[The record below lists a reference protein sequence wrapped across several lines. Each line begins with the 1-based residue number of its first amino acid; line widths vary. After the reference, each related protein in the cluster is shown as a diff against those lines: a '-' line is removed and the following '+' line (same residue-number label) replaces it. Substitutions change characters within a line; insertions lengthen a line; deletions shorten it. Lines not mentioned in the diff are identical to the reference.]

1 MRRRIDELHLL
12 LPLYRADTRLPPRG
26 DTSAHCTSLLPGI
39 HFLRLELVALR
50 AFRRAL
56 LPHRGR
62 MRYLRGRSDHLHV
75 NISNRTSLLCH
86 VSAGHGVF
94 LRLPTHS
101 AMGLSNSRTAKGEES
116 GHTCTGNC
124 CVECDKHRYRL
135 PVPCMERTVSATSHA
150 M

>member
-12 LPLYRADTRLPPRG
+12 LPLYRADTRLAPRG
-26 DTSAHCTSLLPGI
+26 DTSAHCTSLLPCI
-39 HFLRLELVALR
+39 HFLRPELVALR

-62 MRYLRGRSDHLHV
+62 MRYLRGRSDHLYV
-75 NISNRTSLLCH
+75 NVSNRASLLCH
-86 VSAGHGVF
+86 VSASHGIF
-94 LRLPTHS
+94 LCLSTHS
-101 AMGLSNSRTAKGEES
+101 AMGLGNSRTAEGEES

-135 PVPCMERTVSATSHA
+135 PVPCMERTVGIIAHA

>member
-12 LPLYRADTRLPPRG
+12 LPLYRADSRLPPRG
-26 DTSAHCTSLLPGI
+26 DTSAHCTSLLPCI
-39 HFLRLELVALR
+39 HFLRPELVALR
-50 AFRRAL
+50 AFRGAL

-62 MRYLRGRSDHLHV
+62 MRYIRGWSDHLHV
-75 NISNRTSLLCH
+75 NISDRASLLCH
-86 VSAGHGVF
+86 VSAGYGVF
-94 LRLPTHS
+94 LRLPTDS
-101 AMGLSNSRTAKGEES
+101 AMGLGNSRTAKGEES

-135 PVPCMERTVSATSHA
+135 SVPCMERTVSITAHT